1 MKMTIVSAFNIIE
14 KPKFE
19 LVSKPALE
27 GITGKSYDALFA
39 HLTEGDSVT
48 VEVPG
53 KGYKNI
59 SIKGGE
65 HFIQRN
71 FAPEY

>member
-1 MKMTIVSAFNIIE
+1 MPTWGNTDAANQ
-14 KPKFE
+14 KPKFD
-19 LVSKPALE
+19 LVAKPELE
-27 GITGKSYDALFA
+27 GKTGTSYAALFA
-39 HLTEGDSVT
+39 YLSEGDDVT